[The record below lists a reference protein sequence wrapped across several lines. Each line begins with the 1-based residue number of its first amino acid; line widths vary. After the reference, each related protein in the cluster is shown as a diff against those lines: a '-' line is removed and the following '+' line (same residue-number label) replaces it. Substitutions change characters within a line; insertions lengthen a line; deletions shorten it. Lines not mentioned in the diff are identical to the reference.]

1 MCEAHVRALL
11 LEVLFGG
18 LLAPHG
24 ARGCLEYLGPCS
36 IAAAY
41 TAGLP
46 LLAVATSSS
55 SSRETSDDHRRR
67 RRAATQYYNTVAAL
81 SSVLSAQHTT
91 ATTASKLQAH
101 HSSLDSKAGAS

>member
-1 MCEAHVRALL
+1 MCEAHVRARYCLKYCL
-11 LEVLFGG
+11 VG
-18 LLAPHG
+18 PHG

-46 LLAVATSSS
+46 LLAVATTSSS
-55 SSRETSDDHRRR
+55 RRETSDDHRRRRRR

-81 SSVLSAQHTT
+81 SSLY
-91 ATTASKLQAH
+91 
-101 HSSLDSKAGAS
+101 